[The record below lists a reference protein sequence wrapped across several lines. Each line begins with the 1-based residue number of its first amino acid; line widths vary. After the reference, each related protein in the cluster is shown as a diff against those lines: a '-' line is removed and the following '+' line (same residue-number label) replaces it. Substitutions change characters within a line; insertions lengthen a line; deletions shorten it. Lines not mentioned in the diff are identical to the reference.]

1 MKRLRLN
8 NTLVLFMIGALCT
21 ALLYYALSFLD
32 NTSYLRIFF
41 FRSWT
46 IHVPNTCLFVM
57 GLLFLLAKQRQF
69 RNEEEVIKFLKIRG
83 MTTISPDAAKEL
95 LDTIPQAY
103 RETSCFLRLSE
114 LLRGYLHQ
122 EDVITLNGELSRR
135 DRELIDSGHLFLD
148 SLRQII
154 PILGFLGTVLG
165 LALGM
170 LKFPEVAS
178 ASSSVE
184 SLRSILKDLAA
195 SLSVAFETTLLA
207 LIYTI
212 ILILLAS
219 LLRRQE
225 ELIVNGVDEKAREL
239 IGKIKFKSELENER
253 RPESNRNNT
262 DDKIVLEL
270 QKLIGQ
276 FNMLNENLSKHLIP
290 ALPNHHDEPIPK
302 TDENETVRFEP
313 STPNRVDENLEQLSH
328 A

>member
-1 MKRLRLN
+1 MKRLKLN
-8 NTLVLFMIGALCT
+8 NTLVLFMIGTLCT

-69 RNEEEVIKFLKIRG
+69 RNEEEVIKILNIRG
-83 MTTISPDAAKEL
+83 MPTVSPDAAKKL

-103 RETSCFLRLSE
+103 RETSCFQRLSE

-122 EDVITLNGELSRR
+122 EDIITLNGELSRR

-253 RPESNRNNT
+253 RPESNRNHT
-262 DDKIVLEL
+262 DDKIVFEL

-276 FNMLNENLSKHLIP
+276 LTALNENLSKNLIP
-290 ALPNHHDEPIPK
+290 PLPNHHDESIQEM
-302 TDENETVRFEP
+302 DENETVRFEP
-313 STPNRVDENLEQLSH
+313 STQNRADENLEQLSH